1 MSSSVEEHYAN
12 LLAAHYSWMSG
23 VPFVEKVA
31 EQERVLAGVLPGSA
45 SGVALDLG
53 CGPGYQSVALARL
66 GYSMVIA
73 CDTSPALL
81 RELKDNAAAWSAV
94 RPVQADLRTLP
105 GLVKA
110 GTAAVIVCMGDTL
123 THLRSHLEV
132 ARLFADARA
141 ALAPGGVFVI
151 TYRDL
156 THELQGP
163 ARFIPV
169 RSDEDR
175 ILTCFLEYESADT
188 VLVHDLLHLRD
199 RLNGGGWKMHASCYR
214 KLRLAKHWVHDAL
227 LAAGFG
233 NVTVGDT
240 VGRMALVQ
248 AS

>member
-1 MSSSVEEHYAN
+1 MSSTVEEHYAN

-23 VPFVEKVA
+23 VPFLEKVA
-31 EQERVLAGVLPGSA
+31 EQERVLTSVLPPAG
-45 SGVALDLG
+45 GVALDLG
-53 CGPGYQSVALARL
+53 CGPGYQSIALARL

-73 CDTSPALL
+73 CDTSSVLL
-81 RELKDNAAAWSAV
+81 RELKDNATAWPAV
-94 RPVQADLRTLP
+94 RPVQADLRALPTL
-105 GLVKA
+105 VHA
-110 GTAAVIVCMGDTL
+110 GTASAVVCMGDTL

-132 ARLFADARA
+132 ARLFGDVKA

-156 THELQGP
+156 TSELQGA

-175 ILTCFLEYESADT
+175 ILTCFLEYEEADT
-188 VLVHDLLHLRD
+188 VLVHDLLHFRD
-199 RLNGGGWKMHASCYR
+199 RLNGGGWTMRASSYR
-214 KLRLAKHWVHDAL
+214 KLRLAKQWVQDAL
-227 LAAGFG
+227 LAAGFA

-240 VGRMALVQ
+240 VGRMVVVQ